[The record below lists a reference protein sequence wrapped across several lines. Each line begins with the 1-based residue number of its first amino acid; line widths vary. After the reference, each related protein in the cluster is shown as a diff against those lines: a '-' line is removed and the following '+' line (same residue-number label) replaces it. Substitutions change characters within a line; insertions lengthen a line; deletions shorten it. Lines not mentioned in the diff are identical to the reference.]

1 MPLQVRASK
10 SNGVNGVNLDDLW
23 PTDSTAYK
31 IRAGVVLSV
40 YGLYMIYVILTFIM
54 FIQKSRDKHSGL
66 SQRNVNLV
74 ILQSIGCIVMGSGAM
89 ISTGLQLWP
98 CFLKLWFVNIGF
110 MMVYSSIAARAIQH
124 IVVSNVHILTNKLAT
139 SNAPALK
146 GTMTPHSNLEYLR
159 QDDGPRHH
167 RSHSQASMFS
177 TTDFGHSESTQGMV
191 LNEKKQAVEIGGSK
205 AGRHESLARIDNGPD
220 AKVYRRL
227 QKYTRM
233 QRFVTNRSLTIF
245 VLMNLMVACLLSLA
259 INIVNKQFSIS
270 PMSELCTMMWGFMP
284 VTAIITIYA
293 VIVLP
298 GLLIKCWSLKDAFG
312 IRNDLIV
319 SIISG
324 ALCVFLT
331 VIWETV
337 LISVAHYWSGWFFTW
352 LCAVVLHTV
361 SLMLPLWEAIIHSR
375 DVMMRMHGASG
386 MGATI
391 SAAIAGAGG
400 EDGHLGKRAEFNSI
414 IADPYEYRFFCDFA
428 ASCFC
433 SEMTAFIDEYQVLK
447 GLTVIALGSEDMW
460 REDVDQLESSYMAR
474 MANNIDGGIGYLAM
488 ANRAY
493 PHSKSLRL
501 QTPPTVTILE
511 TARAVYPQYDLNEA
525 TPFPV
530 ASMDKLVAIFSV
542 FVNSNSYTAV
552 SLPSAMVLRIRERL
566 GRSHLTLTILDE
578 IKDEVLNML
587 YYDVFT
593 RYAKRK

>member
-1 MPLQVRASK
+1 MSSLIKREVD
-10 SNGVNGVNLDDLW
+10 VEEMW
-23 PTDSTAYK
+23 PTDSIQYK
-31 IRAGVVLSV
+31 IRAGVVMTV
-40 YGLYMIYVILTFIM
+40 YGLYMIYVIFTFIL
-54 FIQKSRDKHSGL
+54 FIQKARDKHSGL
-66 SQRNVNLV
+66 SQRNVSLV
-74 ILQSIGCIVMGSGAM
+74 VLQSIGCVVMGSGAM
-89 ISTGLQLWP
+89 VSTALQLWP
-98 CFLKLWFVNIGF
+98 CFLKLWLTDIGF
-110 MMVYSSIAARAIQH
+110 MMVYSSIAARAMQH

-146 GTMTPHSNLEYLR
+146 GTMTPHSNLDFLR
-159 QDDGPRHH
+159 QEDGPRHH
-167 RSHSQASMFS
+167 RSNSQTSIFS
-177 TTDFGHSESTQGMV
+177 TTDFGNNESTQGMV
-191 LNEKKQAVEIGGSK
+191 LNEKKQTAQIGSSK
-205 AGRHESLARIDNGPD
+205 AAHHTSLARLDNGPD

-227 QKYTRM
+227 QRYTRL
-233 QRFVTNRSLTIF
+233 QRFATNRALTIF
-245 VLMNLMVACLLSLA
+245 VLLHFMVACMMSLA
-259 INIVNKQFSIS
+259 INVVSKQFSLS
-270 PMSELCTMMWGFMP
+270 PVNVNCTLMWGFMP
-284 VTAIITIYA
+284 VTAITAIYA
-293 VIVLP
+293 VIILP
-298 GLLIKCWSLKDAFG
+298 ALLVKCWSLKDAYG

-319 SIISG
+319 SIIAG
-324 ALCVFLT
+324 TLCVSLT
-331 VIWETV
+331 MIWETV
-337 LISVAHYWSGWFFTW
+337 LLHIAIYWSGWFFSW

-361 SLMLPLWEAIIHSR
+361 SLVVPLWEAIRHSR
-375 DVMMRMHGASG
+375 EVMMRMHGASG

-400 EDGHLGKRAEFNSI
+400 EDGHLGRRAEFNSI
-414 IADPYEYRFFCDFA
+414 LADPYEYRFFCDFA

-474 MANNIDGGIGYLAM
+474 MANNIDGDIGYLAM

-511 TARAVYPQYDLNEA
+511 TARAVYPQYDLSEV

-566 GRSHLTLTILDE
+566 GRSQLTLTILDE

>member
-1 MPLQVRASK
+1 MSLLFKRA
-10 SNGVNGVNLDDLW
+10 VVDIEDFW
-23 PTDSTAYK
+23 PTDSTKYK
-31 IRAGVVLSV
+31 IRAGVVLTV
-40 YGLYMIYVILTFIM
+40 YGLYMVYAILTFVM
-54 FIQKSRDKHSGL
+54 FVQKSRDKHSGL
-66 SQRNVNLV
+66 SQRNVALV
-74 ILQSIGCIVMGSGAM
+74 MLQSIGCIIMGSAAM
-89 ISTGLQLWP
+89 VSTAIQLWP
-98 CFLKLWFVNIGF
+98 CFLRLWLVDIGF
-110 MMVYSSIAARAIQH
+110 MMVYSSIAARALQH

-146 GTMTPHSNLEYLR
+146 GTMTPHSNLDYLR
-159 QDDGPRHH
+159 QEDGPRLH
-167 RSHSQASMFS
+167 RSGSQTSIYS
-177 TTDFGHSESTQGMV
+177 TTDFGHNESTQGMV
-191 LNEKKQAVEIGGSK
+191 LNEKKQTADIGSSRTE
-205 AGRHESLARIDNGPD
+205 RHASLVRLDNGPD
-220 AKVYRRL
+220 SKTYRRL
-227 QKYTRM
+227 QKYTRL

-245 VLMNLMVACLLSLA
+245 VLLNFMAACLMSLA

-270 PMSELCTMMWGFMP
+270 PMNKMCSMMWGFMP
-284 VTAIITIYA
+284 VTAIIAIYA
-293 VIVLP
+293 VLILP
-298 GLLIKCWSLKDAFG
+298 VLLIKCWSLKDAYG
-312 IRNDLIV
+312 IRNDLII
-319 SIISG
+319 SIIAG
-324 ALCVFLT
+324 GLCVILT
-331 VIWETV
+331 VLWETI
-337 LISVAHYWSGWFFTW
+337 LIRIAHSWSGWFFTW

-361 SLMLPLWEAIIHSR
+361 SLVLPLWAAIRHSR
-375 DVMMRMHGASG
+375 DVMMRMHGANG
-386 MGATI
+386 MGATM

-414 IADPYEYRFFCDFA
+414 LADPYEYRFFCDFA

-501 QTPPTVTILE
+501 QTPPTVSILE
-511 TARAVYPQYDLNEA
+511 TALAVYPQYDLSEV

-552 SLPSAMVLRIRERL
+552 SLPSSMVLRIRERL
-566 GRSHLTLTILDE
+566 GRSQLTLTILDE

>member
-1 MPLQVRASK
+1 MSPLTKRVAE
-10 SNGVNGVNLDDLW
+10 VNIEDLW
-23 PTDSTAYK
+23 PTDSIKYK
-31 IRAGVVLSV
+31 IRAGVVLTV
-40 YGLYMIYVILTFIM
+40 YAVYMIYAIITFIM
-54 FIQKSRDKHSGL
+54 FVQKARDKHSGL
-66 SQRNVNLV
+66 AQRNVSLV
-74 ILQSIGCIVMGSGAM
+74 MLQSIGCIIMGSAAM
-89 ISTGLQLWP
+89 VSTAVQLWP
-98 CFLKLWFVNIGF
+98 CFLRLWLVDIGF

-124 IVVSNVHILTNKLAT
+124 IVVSNVHILTNTLAT

-146 GTMTPHSNLEYLR
+146 GTMTPHSNLDFLR
-159 QDDGPRHH
+159 QEDGPRHH
-167 RSHSQASMFS
+167 RSGSQTSIYS
-177 TTDFGHSESTQGMV
+177 TTDFGHNESTQGMV
-191 LNEKKQAVEIGGSK
+191 LNEKKQTTEIGGSRTE
-205 AGRHESLARIDNGPD
+205 RHASLVHLDNGPD
-220 AKVYRRL
+220 SKVYRRL
-227 QKYTRM
+227 QKYTRL

-245 VLMNLMVACLLSLA
+245 ILLNFMAACLMSLA
-259 INIVNKQFSIS
+259 INIVNEQFSIS
-270 PMSELCTMMWGFMP
+270 PMNKMCTMMWGFMP
-284 VTAIITIYA
+284 VTAIIAVYA
-293 VIVLP
+293 ILILP
-298 GLLIKCWSLKDAFG
+298 VLLIKCWSLKDAYG

-319 SIISG
+319 SIVAG
-324 ALCVFLT
+324 GLCVILT
-331 VIWETV
+331 VLWETI
-337 LISVAHYWSGWFFTW
+337 LIRVAHSWSGWFFTW

-361 SLMLPLWEAIIHSR
+361 SLVLPLWAAIRHSR
-375 DVMMRMHGASG
+375 DVMMRMHGANG
-386 MGATI
+386 MGATM

-414 IADPYEYRFFCDFA
+414 LADPYEYRFFCDFA

-501 QTPPTVTILE
+501 QTPPTVSILE
-511 TARAVYPQYDLNEA
+511 TALAVYPQYDLSEV

-552 SLPSAMVLRIRERL
+552 SLPSSMVLRIRERL
-566 GRSHLTLTILDE
+566 GRSQLTLTILDE

>member
-1 MPLQVRASK
+1 MSLLFRRAE
-10 SNGVNGVNLDDLW
+10 VDIEDFW
-23 PTDSTAYK
+23 PTDSTKYK
-31 IRAGVVLSV
+31 IRAGVVLTV
-40 YGLYMIYVILTFIM
+40 YGLYMVYAILTFVM
-54 FIQKSRDKHSGL
+54 FVQKSRDKHSGL
-66 SQRNVNLV
+66 SQRNVALV
-74 ILQSIGCIVMGSGAM
+74 MLQSIGCIIMGSAAM
-89 ISTGLQLWP
+89 VSTAIQLWP
-98 CFLKLWFVNIGF
+98 CFLRLWLVDIGF

-124 IVVSNVHILTNKLAT
+124 IVVSNVHTLTNKLAT

-146 GTMTPHSNLEYLR
+146 GTMTPHSNLDYLR
-159 QDDGPRHH
+159 QEDGPRLH
-167 RSHSQASMFS
+167 RSGSQTSIYS
-177 TTDFGHSESTQGMV
+177 TTDFGHNESTQGMV
-191 LNEKKQAVEIGGSK
+191 LNEKKHTADIGSSR
-205 AGRHESLARIDNGPD
+205 AERHASLVRLDNGPD
-220 AKVYRRL
+220 SKIYRRL
-227 QKYTRM
+227 QKYTRL

-245 VLMNLMVACLLSLA
+245 VLLNFMAACLMSLA

-270 PMSELCTMMWGFMP
+270 PMNKMCSMMWGFMP
-284 VTAIITIYA
+284 VTAIIAIYA
-293 VIVLP
+293 VLILP
-298 GLLIKCWSLKDAFG
+298 VLLIKCWSLKDAYG
-312 IRNDLIV
+312 IRNDLII
-319 SIISG
+319 SIIAG
-324 ALCVFLT
+324 GLCVILT
-331 VIWETV
+331 VLWETI
-337 LISVAHYWSGWFFTW
+337 LIRIAHSWSGWFFTW

-361 SLMLPLWEAIIHSR
+361 SLVLPLWAAIRHSR
-375 DVMMRMHGASG
+375 DVMMRMHGANG
-386 MGATI
+386 MGATM

-414 IADPYEYRFFCDFA
+414 LADPYEYRFFCDFA

-501 QTPPTVTILE
+501 QTPPTVSILE
-511 TARAVYPQYDLNEA
+511 TALAVYPQYDLSEV

-552 SLPSAMVLRIRERL
+552 SLPSSMVLRIRERL
-566 GRSHLTLTILDE
+566 GRSQLTLTILDE